1 MLLTRSM
8 SRQLR
13 SVLLREKCQAK
24 SCTHTAACA
33 PMPTLFNARCEIGL
47 LTLGRAAYRA
57 PSGLTSRRC
66 TLCGTRAR
74 LRTSSQHCNRSCNYT
89 AGKAGDVEV
98 HMDGR
103 GAAQAHF
110 VVFRPRARA
119 NRKRHA
125 CSPPNL
131 HHSVRCVAS
140 SVRPSSSSRGKQR
153 HHSLSQHLEC
163 SWSAENAAELGPK
176 LPDRCLLSRLYGCHE
191 TPSVE
196 RRAPYGNRSIPHA
209 YT

>member
-1 MLLTRSM
+1 
-8 SRQLR
+8 
-13 SVLLREKCQAK
+13 
-24 SCTHTAACA
+24 
-33 PMPTLFNARCEIGL
+33 
-47 LTLGRAAYRA
+47 
-57 PSGLTSRRC
+57 
-66 TLCGTRAR
+66 
-74 LRTSSQHCNRSCNYT
+74 
-89 AGKAGDVEV
+89 
-98 HMDGR
+98 MDGR

-163 SWSAENAAELGPK
+163 SWFAENAAELGPK
-176 LPDRCLLSRLYGCHE
+176 LPDRCLLRRLYGCHE

-196 RRAPYGNRSIPHA
+196 RRAPSFATDLETDSIHVDNVKRNCKVLFFVFCVILFETNAQPP
-209 YT
+209 TMRVSTRVS